1 MVADYLPPTM
11 PARLP
16 WGSHRRLLACRSPES
31 HRRRRKASRE
41 AVGRHAPLPAFPA
54 RLASGSHVGARWWRN
69 VAAAFSSVKVGS
81 FAGGSGVR
89 RATMR
94 TRPATCDGA
103 GGSAV
108 CIAASAA
115 GGFSGTVTWRAGA
128 ERIVPNPS
136 RPMRMPEVGRAF
148 PVGSASTT
156 STLNGFGGSGDDRP
170 PLL

>member
-1 MVADYLPPTM
+1 MVAK
-11 PARLP
+11 
-16 WGSHRRLLACRSPES
+16 CR
-31 HRRRRKASRE
+31 
-41 AVGRHAPLPAFPA
+41 G
-54 RLASGSHVGARWWRN
+54 GI
-69 VAAAFSSVKVGS
+69 SSVKVGS

-170 PLL
+170 HSFESVEYSAAAIINRATGISSFVRMRQDTAPG